1 MRQSPL
7 TLSFRFRSHASDIHQ
22 TERLDISLFRNEAD
36 LTEFGSLWT
45 NFDSQVSKG
54 GFMAMV
60 AMLRWRMG
68 EGNNPW
74 LGERFRL
81 EESKGESL
89 EAVMRRYLQGETMK
103 S

>member
-1 MRQSPL
+1 M
-7 TLSFRFRSHASDIHQ
+7 
-22 TERLDISLFRNEAD
+22 
-36 LTEFGSLWT
+36 
-45 NFDSQVSKG
+45 SKG